1 MLLKNSARLLESCIC
16 WRLFSNDVEGC
27 SLKRDSGKC
36 PFLLILLNIL
46 ERLYSSTSAASDI
59 FGYPY
64 VELSSARSTLK
75 KCTVFS
81 SILVFIHFKLI
92 LESCTTSGVYLQLY
106 QISTMKLLAVV
117 FSKKRS
123 IIDIWQGSKYELG
136 ASFFNIF
143 HFLCLDTWVNIW
155 TFSFSSESLQL
166 ICSCDVNQ
174 KYYTIFYWFPNH
186 LLYIDHGNTIFLYVY
201 TIEMRKSSLWKTSR
215 WNARLIYTIN
225 KTNNKSYNKNQTR
238 ITKAFEKF
246 LLSER
251 ILSIITKI
259 FLFYTLDDIASFN
272 VFKFCWF

>member
-1 MLLKNSARLLESCIC
+1 MFLKNSARLLESCIC
-16 WRLFSNDVEGC
+16 WRLFSNDAEGC

-75 KCTVFS
+75 KCTFFS

-92 LESCTTSGVYLQLY
+92 LESCTTSGVYLELY
-106 QISTMKLLAVV
+106 QTSTMKLLAVV

-123 IIDIWQGSKYELG
+123 IIDIWQGSKYELA

-143 HFLCLDTWVNIW
+143 PLPLFGYLSEYMNIFFFFWKSAANLLIWRKPKILYNILLVPKPFAIYWPWKYHIFICLYDRDAKKLTLKN
-155 TFSFSSESLQL
+155 FKME
-166 ICSCDVNQ
+166 C
-174 KYYTIFYWFPNH
+174 K
-186 LLYIDHGNTIFLYVY
+186 
-201 TIEMRKSSLWKTSR
+201 
-215 WNARLIYTIN
+215 TIN